1 MTHQIAKPAVPSI
14 VEREMEFNI
23 VERIPIKSA
32 KQLQRFRL
40 RGGESVREGARAQ
53 MSRIAGCDNSASAG

>member
-1 MTHQIAKPAVPSI
+1 MGRRHRLPLVYCSGVDINGGGIA
-14 VEREMEFNI
+14 
-23 VERIPIKSA
+23 IKSA